1 MIYYFSG
8 TGNSLYIAKRL
19 AESLGHKACDI
30 TQTAT
35 QAECL
40 NKNESVGFV
49 FPVYAWGL
57 PHVVEKFLHHLKP
70 ATNYHFT
77 FAVMT
82 CGDDVGYTDVL
93 LKKEL
98 TKHNWNL
105 HAAYSV
111 QMRNTYVCLP
121 GFDVDNE
128 QVESIKQAAIEKR
141 LQHIMGQLAHHKSIF
156 ELTRGSMPW
165 IKSYV
170 LRPLFNCLLINDSKF
185 KVNKELCMKCGKC
198 VRACPLH
205 NIKMNQNGIIT
216 WNGHCT
222 HCLRCYHICPRHA
235 INYGI
240 FTQTKGQVKI
250 FV

>member
-19 AESLGHKACDI
+19 AEALGHKTCDMA
-30 TQTAT
+30 QAAT
-35 QAECL
+35 YSEDL
-40 NKNESVGFV
+40 DKGESIGFV
-49 FPVYAWGL
+49 FPIYAWGL
-57 PHVVEKFLHHLKP
+57 PRVVEDFLRILKRP
-70 ATNYHFT
+70 THYHFT

-98 TKHNWNL
+98 AKRNWEL
-105 HAAYSV
+105 HAAYSI

-128 QVESIKQAAIEKR
+128 QVARSKQVAMEKQ
-141 LQHIMGQLAHHKSIF
+141 LQHIMGQLAHHKRVY

-170 LRPLFNCLLINDSKF
+170 LRPLFNLFLISDNRF
-185 KVNKELCMKCGKC
+185 KVNKELCVKCGKC
-198 VRACPLH
+198 VRLCPLH
-205 NIKMNQNGIIT
+205 NIEMKKNDTII

-222 HCLRCYHICPRHA
+222 HCLRCYHICPHHA
-235 INYGI
+235 INYGF
-240 FTQTKGQVKI
+240 FTHTKGQVKI